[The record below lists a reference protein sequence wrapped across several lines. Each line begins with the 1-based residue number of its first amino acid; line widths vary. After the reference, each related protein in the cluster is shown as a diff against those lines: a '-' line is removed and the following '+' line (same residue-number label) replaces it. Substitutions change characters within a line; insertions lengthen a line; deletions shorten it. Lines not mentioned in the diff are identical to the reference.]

1 MKYCTNCGSQL
12 SDTDKFCSKCGQSTS
27 QSSNDSVKADIKVGL
42 VNTNTGRP
50 PAPVKKTPSPGRYIT
65 KIEGSNTSNLSP
77 PQKWNYNCVGCN
89 QKKIAVKCY
98 NCKNRYLIDNGSYL
112 VCERCETL
120 NSDFLHTCEHNPYFE
135 KFKSTHTNFYK
146 NRDRFFS
153 RGNNKGGIKGGNK
166 GGRIILIVLIV
177 LIFAIFSFATRNT

>member
-42 VNTNTGRP
+42 VNTNTGRS
-50 PAPVKKTPSPGRYIT
+50 PAPVKKTPLPGRYIT
-65 KIEGSNTSNLSP
+65 KIEESNISNLSP

-89 QKKIAVKCY
+89 RKVAV
-98 NCKNRYLIDNGSYL
+98 NCSNCENRYLIDNGPYL
-112 VCERCETL
+112 VCERCKQL
-120 NSDFLHTCEHNPYFE
+120 NFDFMHTCERNDFFE
-135 KFKSTHTNFYK
+135 QYKMVTTKFNI

-153 RGNNKGGIKGGNK
+153 HGNNKGVIKGVNK